1 MSPSASLVSL
11 HLAGEGKDEIS
22 LDTLRGKFTITRTDA
37 AMTPYGGL
45 AAWSGFLKHLGLI
58 ERLAAH
64 CPVVRTSPNAAPVHE
79 VLHSFLLSALVEGR
93 RFCHVRWLMDDPAVA
108 TLMGLER
115 VRGEDALPRLAKNWI
130 LKVCATG

>member
-1 MSPSASLVSL
+1 LPGGAHQSQRRAC
-11 HLAGEGKDEIS
+11 A
-22 LDTLRGKFTITRTDA
+22 RGVAQF
-37 AMTPYGGL
+37 
-45 AAWSGFLKHLGLI
+45 S
-58 ERLAAH
+58 
-64 CPVVRTSPNAAPVHE
+64 V
-79 VLHSFLLSALVEGR
+79 SALVEGR